1 MKKIEF
7 YNGAYIYVATL
18 KSGDIQ
24 IFDSNKE
31 LITHISSKEQNVR
44 VLKQIL
50 FNKIKFVSDLMIFLG
65 WFAVPTYEGLDSHK
79 NCGQVLL
86 NTNIADLIKTF
97 NGIYK
102 TNYHKELYDYIREIG
117 NFYLLC
123 DTEFIYNQIKEN
135 KEEAE

>member
-31 LITHISSKEQNVR
+31 LVTHISSKEQNVR

-50 FNKIKFVSDLMIFLG
+50 ENKIKFVSDLMVFLG
-65 WFAVPTYEGLDSHK
+65 WFAVPTYEGLDSQK
-79 NCGQVLL
+79 NCGQVLSDG
-86 NTNIADLIKTF
+86 NIADLIKTF

-102 TNYHKELYDYIREIG
+102 TNYHKELYEHIREIG
-117 NFYLLC
+117 SFYLLC
-123 DTEFIYNQIKEN
+123 DTEFIYNQIKESQ
-135 KEEAE
+135 EEAE

>member
-1 MKKIEF
+1 MKKIEL
-7 YNGAYIYVATL
+7 YNGTYFYVATL

-24 IFDSNKE
+24 IFDSNEE
-31 LITHISSKEQNVR
+31 LITQISSKNQNVK

-50 FNKIKFVSDLMIFLG
+50 ENKIRFAIDLVIFLG

-79 NCGQVLL
+79 NCGQVLS
-86 NTNIADLIKTF
+86 NTNIHDLITTF

-102 TNYHKELYDYIREIG
+102 TNYRKELYNYIREIG
-117 NFYLLC
+117 NIYLLC
-123 DTEFIYNQIKEN
+123 DIEFIYNQIKES

>member
-1 MKKIEF
+1 MKKIEL
-7 YNGAYIYVATL
+7 YDGAYIYVATL

-24 IFDSNKE
+24 IFDSNEE
-31 LITHISSKEQNVR
+31 LITQISSKDQNVR

-79 NCGQVLL
+79 NCGQILS
-86 NTNIADLIKTF
+86 NTYARDLIKTF

-102 TNYHKELYDYIREIG
+102 TNYREELYNYIREIG

-123 DTEFIYNQIKEN
+123 DTEFIYNQIKES

>member
-1 MKKIEF
+1 MRKIEF

-24 IFDSNKE
+24 IFDSNEE
-31 LITHISSKEQNVR
+31 LITQISSKDQNIR
-44 VLKQIL
+44 VLKQLL
-50 FNKIKFVSDLMIFLG
+50 FNKIKFVSDLVIFLE
-65 WFAVPTYEGLDSHK
+65 WFAVPTYKGLDSHK
-79 NCGQVLL
+79 NVGQVLL

-102 TNYHKELYDYIREIG
+102 TNYHKELYNYIKEVG
-117 NFYLLC
+117 NLYLLC
-123 DTEFIYNQIKEN
+123 DTEFICNQIKES

>member
-1 MKKIEF
+1 MKIEF
-7 YNGAYIYVATL
+7 YRGGCIYVETL

-50 FNKIKFVSDLMIFLG
+50 LNKIKFASDLVIFLE
-65 WFAVPTYEGLDSHK
+65 WFAVPTYEGVDSHK

-86 NTNIADLIKTF
+86 NTNINDLIKTF

-102 TNYHKELYDYIREIG
+102 TNYHKELYDHIREIG
-117 NFYLLC
+117 NIYLLC
-123 DTEFIYNQIKEN
+123 DTEFIYNQIKES

>member
-1 MKKIEF
+1 MKKIEL
-7 YNGAYIYVATL
+7 YDGAYIYVATL

-24 IFDSNKE
+24 IFDSEEE
-31 LITHISSKEQNVR
+31 LITHISSKDQNVR
-44 VLKQIL
+44 ILKQIL
-50 FNKIKFVSDLMIFLG
+50 FNKIKFVSDLMVFLG

-86 NTNIADLIKTF
+86 NTSIVDLIKTF

-102 TNYHKELYDYIREIG
+102 TNYHKELYDHIRKIG

-123 DTEFIYNQIKEN
+123 DTEFIYNQIKES

>member
-7 YNGAYIYVATL
+7 YNGCFIYVATL

-24 IFDSNKE
+24 IFDSNEE

-50 FNKIKFVSDLMIFLG
+50 FNKIKFVSDLIVFLG

-86 NTNIADLIKTF
+86 NTNISDLITTF

-102 TNYHKELYDYIREIG
+102 TSYHKELYDHIREIG
-117 NFYLLC
+117 NLYLLC
-123 DTEFIYNQIKEN
+123 DTEFIYNQIKES

>member
-1 MKKIEF
+1 MRKIEL
-7 YNGAYIYVATL
+7 YNGAYFYIATL

-24 IFDSNKE
+24 IFDSNEE

-50 FNKIKFVSDLMIFLG
+50 FNKIKFVSDLMVFLG

-79 NCGQVLL
+79 NCGQVLG
-86 NTNIADLIKTF
+86 NTNISDLIKTF

-102 TNYHKELYDYIREIG
+102 TNYHKELYDHIREIG
-117 NFYLLC
+117 NLYLLC
-123 DTEFIYNQIKEN
+123 DTEFIYNQIKES

>member
-7 YNGAYIYVATL
+7 YDGAYIYVATL

-24 IFDSNKE
+24 IFDSNEE

-86 NTNIADLIKTF
+86 NTNIHDLITTF
-97 NGIYK
+97 NSIYK
-102 TNYHKELYDYIREIG
+102 TNYRKELYNHIREIG

-123 DTEFIYNQIKEN
+123 DTEFIYNQIKES